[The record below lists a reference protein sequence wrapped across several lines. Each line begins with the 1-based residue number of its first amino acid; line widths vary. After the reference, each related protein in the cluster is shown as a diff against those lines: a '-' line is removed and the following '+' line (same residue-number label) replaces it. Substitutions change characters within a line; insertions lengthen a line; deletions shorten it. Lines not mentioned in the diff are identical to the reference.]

1 MFLFLERFGIRPT
14 LCETSPRKTPSEE
27 LTEEELENYYRKLH
41 SEEDLNQH
49 ANPVHEEYL
58 PEIAVNQSAY

>member
-1 MFLFLERFGIRPT
+1 M
-14 LCETSPRKTPSEE
+14 CETSPRKTPSED
-27 LTEEELENYYRKLH
+27 LTEEELENYYRKMH
-41 SEEDLNQH
+41 DEEDLYQH